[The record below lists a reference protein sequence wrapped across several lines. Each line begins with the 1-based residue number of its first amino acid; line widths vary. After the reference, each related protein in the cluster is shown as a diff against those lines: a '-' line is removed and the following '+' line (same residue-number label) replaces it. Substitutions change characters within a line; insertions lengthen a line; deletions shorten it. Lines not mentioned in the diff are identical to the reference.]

1 MKTSEEVALSAQRLS
16 NVDTLFVWGASGE
29 IISEKV
35 INRGIQIAPE
45 RYNYAMVEYLKRFI
59 GKHVW
64 CFDCIGLV
72 KKCADVFEDI
82 PTDELFHL
90 ATESGTIE
98 TIPNI
103 PGILVYMPNHV
114 GIYIGN
120 GDVIESSYA
129 VGVGFGVVKTKGRP
143 WTHWFKS
150 HWIQY

>member
-1 MKTSEEVALSAQRLS
+1 MKTNEEVALSAQRLS
-16 NVDTLFVWGASGE
+16 NVNTLFVWGASGE
-29 IISEKV
+29 IISEEV
-35 INRGIQIAPE
+35 INRGLQIAPK

-82 PTDELFHL
+82 PTDELFQL

-114 GIYIGN
+114 GIYVGN
-120 GDVIESSYA
+120 GEVIESSYA

>member
-82 PTDELFHL
+82 PTDELFQL

-114 GIYIGN
+114 GIYVGN
-120 GDVIESSYA
+120 GEVIESSYA
-129 VGVGFGVVKTKGRP
+129 IGVGFGVVKTKGRP